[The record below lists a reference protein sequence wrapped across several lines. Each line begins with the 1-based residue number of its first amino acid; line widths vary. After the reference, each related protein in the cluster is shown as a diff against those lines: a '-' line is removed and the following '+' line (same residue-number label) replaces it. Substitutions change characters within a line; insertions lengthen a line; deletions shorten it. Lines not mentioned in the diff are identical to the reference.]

1 MFCKRYYW
9 TSNLLEL
16 NIIFILHTFII
27 LASNYILSEIYVNE
41 DRMIMSKIVGV
52 IYFLNQNLKINI
64 VCEHSGRAPP
74 PVTDLEGPVKMKGQ
88 SEKHPQ
94 VACQAL

>member
-1 MFCKRYYW
+1 
-9 TSNLLEL
+9 
-16 NIIFILHTFII
+16 
-27 LASNYILSEIYVNE
+27 
-41 DRMIMSKIVGV
+41 MIMSKIVGV